1 MENAEN
7 WNLISLA
14 PLLSFDSIDKMLL
27 PNIQYFTDQINSFLS
42 SEEFNVLVEKIL
54 NVIKNTYLQ
63 ENTTKNNNIKNIM
76 EILPAILPMI
86 KDKRQDIVKEVSDSS
101 IENVKNNTYAQIP
114 NIDKLFIN
122 MIDEMVGH
130 IISSLEGKNNLQNTN
145 KKQNKHAVKRIL
157 SKK

>member
-76 EILPAILPMI
+76 EFLPAILPMI